1 MIIVSDTSP
10 INYLVL
16 IGEIDILE
24 RLFGRVFIPQ
34 AVFNEMRHRKTPAP
48 VKAWIDAAPS
58 WIEVRQADPAWF
70 TPKRAIGN
78 GEREAIALA
87 KELNA
92 FAILIDDRD
101 GTKEAREN
109 DLQVLGTI
117 NILDRAAEIHLLDLS
132 EAIDRLR
139 KTSFRFPPA
148 EVMEALL
155 KRDEERK
162 KQDQLKP
169 EEQN

>member
-24 RLFGRVFIPQ
+24 KLFGRVIIPQ
-34 AVFNEMRHRKTPAP
+34 AVFNEMQHAKTPAS
-48 VKAWIDAAPS
+48 VKAWISAAPT
-58 WIEVRQADPAWF
+58 WLEVRQADPTWF
-70 TPKRAIGN
+70 TPKRVIGD

-101 GTKEAREN
+101 GTKEAREHS
-109 DLQVLGTI
+109 LQVLGTI
-117 NILDRAAEIHLLDLS
+117 NILDRAAEIKLLDLP
-132 EAIDRLR
+132 EVFDRLR

-148 EVMEALL
+148 EVIETLL
-155 KRDEERK
+155 ERDEERK
-162 KQDQLKP
+162 R
-169 EEQN
+169 EEQQRSLDG